1 MEREEARQL
10 SPPSSLPCSITLS
23 HTTPTTCLTIPTPS
37 PGFHTIDDEVGD
49 DEQEEALAKK
59 IKDLV
64 KDIPFPALSTAC
76 PPSPNPLPNTSSQPS
91 NTEFIPSDSSKL
103 TAPITKSN
111 TFHNNQMLQ
120 EIATLL

>member
-10 SPPSSLPCSITLS
+10 SPPSSLPCSITPS

-37 PGFHTIDDEVGD
+37 PGFQTIDDEVGD

-103 TAPITKSN
+103 TALITKSN
-111 TFHNNQMLQ
+111 TFHNDQMLQ

>member
-10 SPPSSLPCSITLS
+10 SPPSSLPCSIPPS

-37 PGFHTIDDEVGD
+37 PGFQTIDDEVGD

-103 TAPITKSN
+103 TALITKSN

>member
-1 MEREEARQL
+1 MTEMVKLVSYIFLSWFSDDASDLVAMEREEARRL
-10 SPPSSLPCSITLS
+10 SPPSSLPSSITPS
-23 HTTPTTCLTIPTPS
+23 HTMPTTCLATPSPS
-37 PGFHTIDDEVGD
+37 PGFQTIDDEVGD

-91 NTEFIPSDSSKL
+91 NTEFK
-103 TAPITKSN
+103 KS
-111 TFHNNQMLQ
+111 
-120 EIATLL
+120 

>member
-10 SPPSSLPCSITLS
+10 SPPSSLPCSITPS
-23 HTTPTTCLTIPTPS
+23 HTTPTTCLTIPTPL
-37 PGFHTIDDEVGD
+37 PGFQTIDEEVGN
-49 DEQEEALAKK
+49 DEQEEAPAKK
-59 IKDLV
+59 IEDVV
-64 KDIPFPALSTAC
+64 KDIPFPALSTAF

-103 TAPITKSN
+103 TALITKSN

>member
-1 MEREEARQL
+1 METEEVRQL
-10 SPPSSLPCSITLS
+10 SPPSILSCSITPS
-23 HTTPTTCLTIPTPS
+23 HTTPTTCLTIPTLS
-37 PGFHTIDDEVGD
+37 PGFQAIDDEVGD

-64 KDIPFPALSTAC
+64 KDSPFPALSTAC

-103 TAPITKSN
+103 TALITKSN
-111 TFHNNQMLQ
+111 NFHNNQMLQ

>member
-37 PGFHTIDDEVGD
+37 PGFQTID

-103 TAPITKSN
+103 TALITKSN